1 MKKYKIAITTGDKK
15 GIGKEIT
22 KKALDILK
30 PNKDEVLIIGEKID
44 VDYDFLEINE
54 DINGTFCYKSL
65 EMACSLAKKKQIKG
79 LVTAPVSK
87 FELHKSGYYYNGQ
100 TEIIEKLLAHDNQK
114 AQMIFIANDLKVM
127 LLTRHCALNE
137 VKLDI
142 DEVINQTEILNNF
155 LTEKYKISSPKIALC
170 GLNPH
175 CGEEGILGKEE
186 IEILKPAVEILN
198 KKNINITSPISADA
212 LFARIGKEYLN
223 NQELSYDAILA
234 CYHDQGLCPIKAL
247 AFDSAINTTIGL
259 DIIRTSP
266 SSGTAY
272 DIAGKGI
279 ANPDSMVCAIKLAL
293 NLSHSKTKPK
303 SL

>member
-30 PNKDEVLIIGEKID
+30 PNQDDVLIIGEKID
-44 VDYDFLEINE
+44 VDYDFLEVNE
-54 DINGTFCYKSL
+54 ENNGTFCYKSL
-65 EMACSLAKKKQIKG
+65 EIACKLAKENKIKG

-87 FELHKSGYYYNGQ
+87 FELHNAGYKFNGQ

-137 VKLDI
+137 VKLTI
-142 DEVINQTEILNNF
+142 ENVIEQTKILNDF
-155 LTEKYKISSPKIALC
+155 LIKKYGIKNSKIALC
-170 GLNPH
+170 ALNPH
-175 CGEEGILGKEE
+175 CGEEGILGMEE
-186 IEILKPAVEILN
+186 IKILNPAVEILN
-198 KKNINITSPISADA
+198 KKEINITNPISADA
-212 LFARIGKEYLN
+212 LFARVGKEFLN
-223 NQELSYDAILA
+223 NKKLSYDAILA
-234 CYHDQGLCPIKAL
+234 CYHDQGLCPVKAL
-247 AFDSAINTTIGL
+247 AFDNAINTTIGL

-272 DIAGKGI
+272 DIAGLGI

-293 NLSHSKTKPK
+293 KLA
-303 SL
+303 

>member
-30 PNKDEVLIIGEKID
+30 PNKDDVLIIGEKID
-44 VDYDFLEINE
+44 VDYDFLEIKE
-54 DINGTFCYKSL
+54 IDNGTFCYKSL
-65 EMACSLAKKKQIKG
+65 EMACLLAQKGIIKG
-79 LVTAPVSK
+79 LTTAPVSK
-87 FELHKSGYYYNGQ
+87 FELHKSGYHYSGQ

-114 AQMIFIANDLKVM
+114 AQMIFIADNLKVM

-137 VKLDI
+137 VKLTI
-142 DEVINQTEILNNF
+142 ENIVEQTEILNDF
-155 LTEKYKISSPKIALC
+155 LVQKYSLKSPKIGLC

-175 CGEEGILGKEE
+175 CGEDGILGDDE
-186 IEILKPAVEILN
+186 IKILKPAVEILN
-198 KKNINITSPISADA
+198 KKGILITKPISADA
-212 LFARIGKEYLN
+212 LFARVGKEYLN
-223 NQELSYDAILA
+223 KQELSYDAILA

-247 AFDSAINTTIGL
+247 AFDNAINTTIGL

-272 DIAGKGI
+272 DIAGLGI

-293 NLSHSKTKPK
+293 KLS
-303 SL
+303 